1 MIVTLK
7 GRSSRKTVLATLAPI
22 FLMLTAVKENVS
34 WKSVIMSNKFF
45 RSMDIA
51 SLAQRDRILIP
62 IKGAV

>member
-7 GRSSRKTVLATLAPI
+7 GRLSRKTVLVTLAPTL
-22 FLMLTAVKENVS
+22 LMLTAVKENVS

-45 RSMDIA
+45 KSMDIA

>member
-7 GRSSRKTVLATLAPI
+7 GRLSRKTVLVTLAPTL
-22 FLMLTAVKENVS
+22 LMLTAVKENVS

>member
-7 GRSSRKTVLATLAPI
+7 GRLSRKTVLATLAPI
-22 FLMLTAVKENVS
+22 LLMLTAVKENVS